1 MHRVKWK
8 LGMGAMGN
16 AAKHKSNLVQA
27 AIRLFREQGYAA
39 TGLNQILAA
48 SGAPKGS
55 LYHYFPGGKEELG
68 ATAVALAGGVVT
80 QTLQTLAKGHHTM
93 TDFVAAYADLLAKWL
108 EDSEFRSGCPIATT
122 LLETV
127 PASEAI
133 TKAGRRAFEDW
144 IEVVASV
151 EERGGVS
158 PAEAKRHAEFTI
170 AAVEGALL
178 LSRVKQSTDPIRM
191 LPHFVASGGRN

>member
-1 MHRVKWK
+1 
-8 LGMGAMGN
+8 MGN
-16 AAKHKSNLVQA
+16 AAKHKSNLIEA

-68 ATAVALAGGVVT
+68 ATAVALAGRVVT
-80 QTLQTLAKGHHTM
+80 QTLKTLADRHQT
-93 TDFVAAYADLLAKWL
+93 TTEFVAAYTDLLSAWL
-108 EDSEFRSGCPIATT
+108 EGSAYRSGCPIATT

-127 PASEAI
+127 PESEAI
-133 TKAGRRAFEDW
+133 TKVGSQAFADW

-151 EERGGVS
+151 YERDGLSSTQAEER
-158 PAEAKRHAEFTI
+158 AEFTI

-178 LSRVKQSTDPIRM
+178 LSRVKGSTDPIRM
-191 LPHFVASGGRN
+191 LPRFVIQSASK